1 VQKLEALGC
10 EESVVG
16 LVVPT
21 GYSFNL
27 DGTCLYLATA
37 VVFLAQATNTPLDL
51 GAQLALLAVM
61 LLTSKG
67 AAGIA
72 GAALIALASTLGSSG
87 TVPVASVALV
97 LGIHRLMAEALT
109 FVNVVGIAVSAIV
122 VAKWDNAL
130 DTQKLFPAVGLRSV
144 QPVPSPRPAE

>member
-1 VQKLEALGC
+1 YGIRFFKLLRYLREEILICFATTSSEVVLPRLLLKLENLGC
-10 EESVVG
+10 AASVVG

-27 DGTCLYLATA
+27 TGTCLYLAA
-37 VVFLAQATNTPLDL
+37 ASVFLAQATNTDL
-51 GAQLALLAVM
+51 SFGELMELLAVM

-72 GAALIALASTLGSSG
+72 GAAFIVLAATLASMG

-97 LGIHRLMAEALT
+97 L
-109 FVNVVGIAVSAIV
+109 
-122 VAKWDNAL
+122 
-130 DTQKLFPAVGLRSV
+130 
-144 QPVPSPRPAE
+144 